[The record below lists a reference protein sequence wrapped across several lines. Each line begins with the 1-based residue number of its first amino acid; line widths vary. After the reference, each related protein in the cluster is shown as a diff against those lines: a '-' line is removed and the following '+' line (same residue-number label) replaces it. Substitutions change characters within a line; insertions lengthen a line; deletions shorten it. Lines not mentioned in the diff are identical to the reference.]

1 MLLEW
6 IEERS
11 AEEKRISRLNF
22 SKHFRSTENSIMRTT
37 DKQYDTNEDLLPTA
51 TDDDHYNL
59 KTENNPSPIKISI
72 NSPEKKSKNL
82 VESIEA
88 KPVQDVKSAIFIQK
102 DEEVKS
108 VREDDQNSKV
118 IIINSAFR
126 I

>member
-82 VESIEA
+82 VESIET

>member
-11 AEEKRISRLNF
+11 AEEKRISKLNF
-22 SKHFRSTENSIMRTT
+22 SMHFRSTENSIMRTT

-82 VESIEA
+82 VESIET

-108 VREDDQNSKV
+108 VREDDQNSKI
-118 IIINSAFR
+118 IIINSAHR

>member
-1 MLLEW
+1 
-6 IEERS
+6 
-11 AEEKRISRLNF
+11 
-22 SKHFRSTENSIMRTT
+22 MRTT

-82 VESIEA
+82 VESIET